1 MKPFV
6 RSDRISSQIQKVL
19 SDLLH
24 KKINDSRITSATITG
39 VKLSQNLRYARIY
52 FSLLGSKKE
61 KAEAKKGFDKACGYF
76 KRILAGK
83 LGLRYMPELKFYYDE
98 TFDYRSIIDNILY
111 SIKKKDGPDNRTA
124 EEEQ

>member
-6 RSDRISSQIQKVL
+6 RSDRISGQIQKVL

-24 KKINDSRITSATITG
+24 KKINDPRITSATITG
-39 VKLSQNLRYARIY
+39 VKLTQNLRYARIY
-52 FSLLGSKKE
+52 FSLMGTKKE
-61 KAEAKKGFDKACGYF
+61 KAEAKKGFDKARGYF

-83 LGLRYMPELKFYYDE
+83 LGLRYMPDLKFYYDE
-98 TFDYRSIIDNILY
+98 TFDYGSKIDKILD
-111 SIKKKDGPDNRTA
+111 SIKKKDGPDNRTF